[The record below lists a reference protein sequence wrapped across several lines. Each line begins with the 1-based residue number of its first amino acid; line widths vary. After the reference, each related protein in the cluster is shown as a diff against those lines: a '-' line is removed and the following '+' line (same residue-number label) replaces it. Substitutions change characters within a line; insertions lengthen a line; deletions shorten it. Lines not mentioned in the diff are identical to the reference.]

1 LGISKIRLKDQPVL
15 GISPK
20 KKPESKNWPVLGISK
35 NQNKEPARFQVFQH
49 TQRNSGFHERTDD
62 SFLVLSFK
70 YFAGSIWW

>member
-1 LGISKIRLKDQPVL
+1 LIFQRTTGFGYFKNQNKKDEPVL

-35 NQNKEPARFQVFQH
+35 NQNKEPARSHVFQN

-62 SFLVLSFK
+62 SFLVLS
-70 YFAGSIWW
+70 